1 LAGHRTPAEDEH
13 ARDFDEL
20 LSMHEA
26 VQSEAQRYRALFD
39 AAPSALVVTDGNL
52 RILEANDAAATLLDV
67 GLRFLLGKPLV
78 TYIDPGDRREI
89 RLWHPRLKSTGGV
102 HGANVRMRRRTGVP
116 FEARVTVTAG
126 SDELY
131 WTIHD
136 RTDEAQAEAR
146 LWELNRELESRVT
159 AKSLELQELVEQ
171 LPVGVAVLEADG
183 SLAWMNG
190 RAAEIVGAS
199 GEHRPSGRWRVG
211 VSSPDGRP
219 VPEDELPTARALR
232 GETVRDTRLM
242 IKRPDGSAV
251 TAQVNAAP
259 FTVGGGAVVVIDDM
273 THRDRIERA
282 DAEFVE
288 NAAHQLRNPIAA
300 IASSVAALDAG
311 AAEDERERARFLGH
325 VARESDRLGALVD
338 SLLTLARLQRGIA
351 RPLVELVPLRK
362 LLDDILASLAVDRA
376 VEFLVECDERLAVVS
391 DREML
396 GQALGN
402 VLTNATE
409 HSSGQIRIRARLQ
422 GPDVVVEVSDDGPGI
437 PEDVRERIFERFFRG
452 AGSGG
457 RGSGLGLAI
466 ARAATRAAHGQ
477 LELLEARDGEGATFR
492 FTVPGAQLL

>member
-1 LAGHRTPAEDEH
+1 
-13 ARDFDEL
+13 
-20 LSMHEA
+20 
-26 VQSEAQRYRALFD
+26 
-39 AAPSALVVTDGNL
+39 
-52 RILEANDAAATLLDV
+52 
-67 GLRFLLGKPLV
+67 
-78 TYIDPGDRREI
+78 
-89 RLWHPRLKSTGGV
+89 
-102 HGANVRMRRRTGVP
+102 
-116 FEARVTVTAG
+116 
-126 SDELY
+126 
-131 WTIHD
+131 
-136 RTDEAQAEAR
+136 
-146 LWELNRELESRVT
+146 
-159 AKSLELQELVEQ
+159 
-171 LPVGVAVLEADG
+171 
-183 SLAWMNG
+183 
-190 RAAEIVGAS
+190 
-199 GEHRPSGRWRVG
+199 
-211 VSSPDGRP
+211 
-219 VPEDELPTARALR
+219 
-232 GETVRDTRLM
+232 M